1 MLIELAVGYHMKIEL
16 IGLVSLV
23 HMKIVL
29 IEQLVDYFHMMIVV
43 VFGQLVVQLL
53 FDYHMIAV
61 VVEMWT
67 ELAVEF
73 HTK

>member
-1 MLIELAVGYHMKIEL
+1 MLIELAVGYHMKIE
-16 IGLVSLV
+16 
-23 HMKIVL
+23 L